1 MSDEAGEDH
10 DAFGPI
16 SWQPLSRIMQIGGAR
31 LADAWSRIP
40 HVTHFDNADVTQL
53 EGERGRW
60 NGAGARPS
68 MLAWIARATVLALR
82 EHPRF
87 CATLDEAGRRIALKR
102 YLNLGIAVDSPAGL
116 LVGVIRDANELDV
129 DQLGD
134 AIRDLAERGRAGKL
148 KPSEME
154 GGCFTI
160 SSLGNLGGTGFTPII
175 NSPEVA
181 ILGVC
186 PARWQPI
193 VVGDVIEKRLML
205 PLSLSYDHRVLN
217 GADAARF
224 STTLAELLAAPTRLL
239 QG

>member
-1 MSDEAGEDH
+1 MSDEAGQDH

-31 LADAWSRIP
+31 LIDAWSRIP

-68 MLAWIARATVLALR
+68 MLAWIARATALALR

-134 AIRDLAERGRAGKL
+134 AIRDLAERGR
-148 KPSEME
+148 
-154 GGCFTI
+154 
-160 SSLGNLGGTGFTPII
+160 
-175 NSPEVA
+175 
-181 ILGVC
+181 
-186 PARWQPI
+186 
-193 VVGDVIEKRLML
+193 
-205 PLSLSYDHRVLN
+205 
-217 GADAARF
+217 
-224 STTLAELLAAPTRLL
+224 
-239 QG
+239 

>member
-40 HVTHFDNADVTQL
+40 HVTHFEEADVTEL
-53 EGERGRW
+53 EAERRRPV
-60 NGAGARPS
+60 AVDSRPS
-68 MLAWIARATVLALR
+68 MLAWVARACILALQ

-87 CATLDEAGRRIALKR
+87 CATLDEAGRRVALKR

-116 LVGVIRDANELDV
+116 VVGVIHHADRLD
-129 DQLGD
+129 LG
-134 AIRDLAERGRAGKL
+134 ALGLAVRDLAERGRAGKL
-148 KPSEME
+148 KPTEME

-160 SSLGNLGGTGFTPII
+160 SSLGNLGGVGFTPII
-175 NSPEVA
+175 NAPEVA

-186 PARWQPI
+186 PARWKPT
-193 VVGDVIEKRLML
+193 VVGENIQKRLNL

-224 STTLAELLAAPTRLL
+224 STTLVELLAAPTRLL